1 MGGGG
6 GGGGGGFMG
15 DVGRVVGQ
23 VPGMPSAIM
32 SGGKNWGGFLTPGG
46 WSPNINIRGGIWGK
60 QGQRSVT
67 PYSTTSANQQDM
79 LGKYNEHIQQYGGS
93 SRNPLLGM
101 TNNSRM
107 NIRESTQV
115 DPWATQ
121 QFFQDAVYNP
131 AMRQLNDV
139 TLPGIRESM
148 GRNYWSTARRAQ
160 EQDARQ
166 ATDNQLM
173 SELAKMQYAD
183 EQARRQIADVT
194 QARNIQEAAREQAQ
208 RINLYQL
215 TDPLLQQHFA
225 PMATAHT
232 VDQLVDNGRY
242 TPGLMDRL
250 GQIAKIGAGI
260 GTMVAGLG

>member
-1 MGGGG
+1 MGGS

-15 DVGRVVGQ
+15 TGIGGQ
-23 VPGMPSAIM
+23 VGEWANEISPISWATGHGTIGRAIGAGGG
-32 SGGKNWGGFLTPGG
+32 SGGMWGQ
-46 WSPNINIRGGIWGK
+46 
-60 QGQRSVT
+60 QGQQSIT
-67 PYSTTSANQQDM
+67 PVGTTSADQQAM
-79 LGKYNEHIQQYGGS
+79 LGKYNEQIQSFGGS
-93 SRNPLLGM
+93 SRPGLMGM
-101 TNNSRM
+101 MNNSRM

-115 DPWATQ
+115 NPWATQ
-121 QFFQDAVYNP
+121 QFFRDAVYNP
-131 AMRQLNDV
+131 AMRQLNEV

-160 EQDARQ
+160 EQGARQ

-232 VDQLVDNGRY
+232 VDQIVNPGQY

-250 GQIAKIGAGI
+250 GQAAKVAGGI
-260 GTMVAGLG
+260 GSAAAMFA